1 MPVEEIVGTA
11 TVLGVADG
19 RVTLDRP
26 LPEGDRVY
34 RTAGQAYAG
43 APGFGF
49 ARVLVGADGTRMVP
63 HFAAIDVASDNRIP
77 PGARNRS
84 SYRFDARAC
93 TGEVET
99 RAVLVHRAYP
109 WDLARA
115 RGWSLT
121 ESVMADVRAAIP
133 SRR

>member
-1 MPVEEIVGTA
+1 M
-11 TVLGVADG
+11 
-19 RVTLDRP
+19 
-26 LPEGDRVY
+26 
-34 RTAGQAYAG
+34 AG
-43 APGFGF
+43 APGRVF
-49 ARVLVGADGTRMVP
+49 ARITVASDGTRAGPSFLAV
-63 HFAAIDVASDNRIP
+63 DVASDNRIP

-133 SRR
+133 SMR